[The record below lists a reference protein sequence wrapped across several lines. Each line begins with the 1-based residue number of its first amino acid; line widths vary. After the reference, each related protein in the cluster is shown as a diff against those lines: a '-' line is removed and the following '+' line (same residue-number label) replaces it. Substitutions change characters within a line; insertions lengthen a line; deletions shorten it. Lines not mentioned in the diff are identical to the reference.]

1 MKNSTSSSLFPMLLQ
16 QFFAER
22 LIQQKNVSPQ
32 TVASYRDTFRL
43 FLNFAQ
49 QQLHK
54 SPSQLVLTDLDA
66 PLVLAFLNHIER
78 ERHNTIRSRNT
89 RLTAIRS
96 FMNYVALRDP
106 LALPTIRRVLA
117 IPLKRFEQPLI
128 DFFSREE
135 MGAILNAPD
144 PTTWFGQRDRMMFA
158 MLYNTGARVSEL
170 IGMTVKDVV
179 LERSP
184 SVRIHGKGRKERTV
198 PLWRRTATQLR
209 RWLRQI
215 DSAPN
220 QHLFPNR
227 SGGPLSRTGVT
238 DRLKLAAHTAE
249 QRCPQLRHRKISP
262 HRVRHS
268 TACHLLQSG
277 VDLTVIALWLGHE
290 NPSTTHTYVEADLA
304 MKQRALNTLKEP
316 HQKSNRY
323 KPTDAVINF
332 LDGL

>member
-1 MKNSTSSSLFPMLLQ
+1 MKKSTSNPLFPMLLQ
-16 QFFAER
+16 QFFTER

-54 SPSQLVLTDLDA
+54 SPSQLELNDLDA
-66 PLVLAFLNHIER
+66 PLILSFLNHIER

-96 FMNYVALRDP
+96 FMNYAALRDP
-106 LALPTIRRVLA
+106 LALPTIGRVLA
-117 IPLKRFEQPLI
+117 IPLKRFERPVV
-128 DFFSREE
+128 DFFSPDEI
-135 MGAILNAPD
+135 GALLDAPD
-144 PTTWFGQRDRMMFA
+144 PTTWFGQRDRIMFA
-158 MLYNTGARVSEL
+158 VLYNTGARVSEL
-170 IGMTVKDVV
+170 IGMRVKDVV

-184 SVRIHGKGRKERTV
+184 SVCIHGKGRKERIV
-198 PLWRRTATQLR
+198 PLWRRTATALR

-215 DSAPN
+215 DYEPN

-227 SGGPLSRTGVT
+227 SGGAMSRTGVT
-238 DRLKLAAHTAE
+238 DRLKLAARIAE
-249 QRCPQLRHRKISP
+249 QHCPQLRHRKISP
-262 HRVRHS
+262 HRIRHS

-277 VDLTVIALWLGHE
+277 VDLTIIALWLGHE
-290 NPSTTHTYVEADLA
+290 NPSTTHAYVEADLT
-304 MKQRALNTLKEP
+304 MKQEALNALKEP

-323 KPTDAVINF
+323 KPTDAVISF
-332 LDGL
+332 LERL